1 MYMYCIH
8 IGHVTCNIS
17 SSGLVSWGHRTNLVP
32 ILQLRIANRWALFM
46 VHGPVLITW
55 SIWCAKTASRTLLTN
70 LVNTS
75 KAPEAALNTIKFR
88 RQFWR
93 TGLIRWSSTGPCTM
107 NSAQWSEMC
116 SCGIGT
122 RFVRWSQQTNPVTA
136 QKALAGFNSYILSW
150 GLSIPPRLAKWMN
163 VELKEVLYELRLI
176 SCCSSHQCA

>member
-1 MYMYCIH
+1 MYTYCIH

-17 SSGLVSWGHRTNLVP
+17 SSGLVWWGHRTNLVP
-32 ILQLRIANRWALFM
+32 IPQLHIADRWALFM
-46 VHGPVLITW
+46 VHGPVLITQ
-55 SIWCAKTASRTLLTN
+55 SIRGAKTASGTLLTN

-75 KAPEAALNTIKFR
+75 KLLEAALNTSKFQ
-88 RQFWR
+88 RQFWC

-122 RFVRWSQQTNPVTA
+122 RLVRWSQQTNPVTA
-136 QKALAGFNSYILSW
+136 QKALASFNSYIFSW
-150 GLSIPPRLAKWMN
+150 GLSIPPWPAKWRY
-163 VELKEVLYELRLI
+163 ELLYELRLI